1 MFSIMVIGITGGI
14 GSGKTAVCTLLEES
28 GAKVFYADVEARRL
42 METDASVKAELRAS
56 FGAETWLEDGS
67 LNRVYLAGEI
77 FSSDDR
83 RLQMNAIVHPAVRN
97 AFAAFKQQQE
107 KAGISL
113 IVKEAAL
120 LFESGTGDLDAV
132 VVVDASTELR
142 IKRVVGRDKTTPE
155 QVQNRIDGQ
164 LPASEMRDRADF
176 VINNNGTTEA
186 LVSQV
191 DALLRFLSG
200 FDSRVPA

>member
-42 METDASVKAELRAS
+42 METDASVKADLRAS

>member
-1 MFSIMVIGITGGI
+1 MIYPLNALVRDQIETLREVLGG
-14 GSGKTAVCTLLEES
+14 EQ
-28 GAKVFYADVEARRL
+28 AKVFYADVEARRL

-77 FSSDDR
+77 CSSDDR

-155 QVQNRIDGQ
+155 QVQNRINGQ

-176 VINNNGTTEA
+176 VINNNGTTDA

-191 DALLRFLSG
+191 DALLRFLRG
-200 FDSRVPA
+200 FDSRVLA